1 MKNIDLGQG
10 ITILANI
17 GVIAGIAFLAY
28 ELRQNTLAT
37 ELVAAQG
44 FLEAAGST
52 NRLMVENPNLT
63 EIIAKDIEGEEL
75 SRAERL
81 QLNNGFLELL
91 RAWEINHWQ
100 FERGA
105 LDAELWRGYNNMAA
119 NIFANNETA
128 EEYWR
133 QRLDYF
139 SPGFNELVESTI
151 AARRAR

>member
-1 MKNIDLGQG
+1 MKKIDLGQT

-17 GVIAGIAFLAY
+17 GVIAGIVFLAY

-44 FLEAAGST
+44 FLEASGST
-52 NRLMVENPNLT
+52 NRLMVENPHLT
-63 EIIAKDIEGEEL
+63 VLIARDEEGEEL

-81 QLNNGFLELL
+81 QLNNGFAELL

-105 LDAELWRGYNNMAA
+105 LDEELWRGYSNMVTS
-119 NIFANNETA
+119 ILANNKSA
-128 EEYWR
+128 EEFWR
-133 QRLDYF
+133 QRLDNY
-139 SPGFNELVESTI
+139 SPRFNEFVKLEL
-151 AARRAR
+151 AERRAR

>member
-81 QLNNGFLELL
+81 QLNNGLLELL